1 MGVATYVVNMPD
13 FEKLGLGQSNNVSG
27 TQRIKGQHLSVP
39 AETGDY
45 EIKWSFDEDI
55 YITDVKY
62 SQSGWRY
69 EDNWDLKIADTPIF
83 ETIYTKEIAESEVF
97 HCYCYVAANTEITL
111 ILHNISGNSR
121 DIWANLHYISK
132 KIVQEP
138 PPEEP
143 PPEEPEPEEPEPNP
157 PDQNPEPSNKPDGV
171 PDINHDYNWMIVMRW
186 ESNVYVDMDLRAW
199 LETIHKEVYFSHK
212 TYSLDKHNKVW
223 LDQDNAAGSHKG
235 DSTRQNNPEVITI
248 LGKPCEFIK
257 IYVQNYSLQDNQKC
271 DDLKENVTI
280 EIFSKDDNNTNILKN
295 KFSVL
300 GSKFTSDNY
309 DIDFCT
315 IDLNTGEVKKCEGID
330 EDAF

>member
-83 ETIYTKEIAESEVF
+83 ETIYAKEIAESEVF

-132 KIVQEP
+132 KIIQ
-138 PPEEP
+138 EP

-171 PDINHDYNWMIVMRW
+171 PDINHDYDWMIVMRW
-186 ESNVYVDMDLRAW
+186 ESNTNVDVDLRAW
-199 LETIHKEVYFSHK
+199 LEPRHTEIYFYEGNREFTLNEK
-212 TYSLDKHNKVW
+212 NRAW
-223 LDQDNAAGSHKG
+223 LDQDFIDKSHNEDG
-235 DSTRQNNPEVITI
+235 TRESKPEIITV
-248 LGKPCEFIK
+248 LGKPCNYIK
-257 IYVQNYSLQDNQKC
+257 IWVKNFSHAHYEGFK
-271 DDLKENVTI
+271 DLKEKVTI
-280 EIFSKDDNNTNILKN
+280 EIFKKDGTNNKTLLK
-295 KFSVL
+295 KFYIEGWKLTKKNPS
-300 GSKFTSDNY
+300 
-309 DIDFCT
+309 IDFCT
-315 IDLNTGEVKKCEGID
+315 INLDTEVVTKCEGI

>member
-13 FEKLGLGQSNNVSG
+13 FEKLGLGQGNNVSG

-39 AETGDY
+39 AAIGDY

-62 SQSGWRY
+62 SQSGWKY

-132 KIVQEP
+132 KLIQEP
-138 PPEEP
+138 PPEEL
-143 PPEEPEPEEPEPNP
+143 EPTP

-171 PDINHDYNWMIVMRW
+171 PDINHDYDWMIVMRW
-186 ESNVYVDMDLRAW
+186 ESNTNVDMDLRAW
-199 LETIHKEVYFSHK
+199 LETKHVEINFHDANKEFK
-212 TYSLDKHNKVW
+212 LNENNRVW
-223 LDQDNAAGSHKG
+223 LDQDCKDGSHNEDG
-235 DSTRQNNPEVITI
+235 TRESKPEIITV
-248 LGKPCEFIK
+248 LGKPCNYIK
-257 IYVQNYSLQDNQKC
+257 VWVQNFSHAHYEGFK
-271 DDLKENVTI
+271 DLKEEVTI
-280 EIFSKDDNNTNILKN
+280 EIFKKDGTSNKILLK
-295 KFSVL
+295 KFYIEGGTLTKANPSM
-300 GSKFTSDNY
+300 
-309 DIDFCT
+309 DFCT
-315 IDLNTGEVKKCEGID
+315 IDLDTGEVKKCEGID

>member
-13 FEKLGLGQSNNVSG
+13 FEKLGLGQGNNVSG

-39 AETGDY
+39 AAIGDY

-62 SQSGWRY
+62 SQSGWKY

-132 KIVQEP
+132 KLIQEP
-138 PPEEP
+138 PPEEL
-143 PPEEPEPEEPEPNP
+143 EPTP

-171 PDINHDYNWMIVMRW
+171 EDIKHDYDWIIVMRW
-186 ESNVYVDMDLRAW
+186 ESNTNVDMDLRAW
-199 LETIHKEVYFSHK
+199 LEPIHKEIWYHPTDRTYF
-212 TYSLDKHNKVW
+212 LDENNKVW
-223 LDQDNAAGSHKG
+223 LDQDFRETSHKEEG
-235 DSTRQNNPEVITI
+235 TRKSKPEVITI
-248 LGKPCEFIK
+248 LGKPCETVSVYIQSFSEK
-257 IYVQNYSLQDNQKC
+257 LNQGY
-271 DDLKENVTI
+271 DSLKEDVTI
-280 EIFSKDDNNTNILKN
+280 EIFNKDDNNTNVLKN
-295 KFSVL
+295 KFSIS
-300 GSKFTSDNY
+300 GNKFTPNNY
-309 DIDFCT
+309 NIDFCT
-315 IDLNTGEVKKCEGID
+315 IDLNTGVVTKCEGI